1 MENKALAVIDERI
14 VLGKQFRIYGTF
26 DNPLFL
32 AKDVAMWI
40 EHSNP
45 SQMIEEAEL
54 DETETVKDFIEISY
68 AYGNGSRTRKQES
81 LFLTEDGILEVLMQS
96 KKKIAKQYKKEIK
109 TILKTIRKTGGYIAN
124 EDVFTETYLPFADE
138 QTKSMFK
145 LNLQIITQQNKVIAD
160 QKKELE
166 YQSSVIE
173 GFTDNI
179 SLTDKRRRITQII
192 RHNTPSPV
200 LIGKRWNL
208 LYGEFEKKY
217 HMNLEA
223 RMTSE
228 KYAKLKLKNKVDLIE
243 RGLNMTSEL
252 YGVACKLFESDYN
265 SLLKEWSVA
274 VNA

>member
-1 MENKALAVIDERI
+1 MENNVQIFNNPSFGEIRTVEIDNKPYFCGSDVAKALGYKLPRKAITDHCKGVLKWNTPTSSGIQEMSFIPEGDVYRLI
-14 VLGKQFRIYGTF
+14 VRSKLPDAEKFETWVF
-26 DNPLFL
+26 D
-32 AKDVAMWI
+32 DVL
-40 EHSNP
+40 P
-45 SQMIEEAEL
+45 
-54 DETETVKDFIEISY
+54 
-68 AYGNGSRTRKQES
+68 
-81 LFLTEDGILEVLMQS
+81 
-96 KKKIAKQYKKEIK
+96 
-109 TILKTIRKTGGYIAN
+109 TIRKTGGYIAN

-145 LNLQIITQQNKVIAD
+145 LNLQIITKQNKVIAD

-179 SLTDKRRRITQII
+179 SLADKRRRITQII

-223 RMTSE
+223 RMVSE

-252 YGVACKLFESDYN
+252 YGIACKLFESDYN